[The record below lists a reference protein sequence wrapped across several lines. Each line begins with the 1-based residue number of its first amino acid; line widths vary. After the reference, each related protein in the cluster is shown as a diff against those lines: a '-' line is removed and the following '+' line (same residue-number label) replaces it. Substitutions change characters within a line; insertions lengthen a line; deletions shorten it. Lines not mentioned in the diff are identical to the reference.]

1 MEPAS
6 WYTFEDKGK
15 TVEISIHDEIG
26 FGEGSARAFMESFKG
41 LKKGQPVSLSIHSPG
56 GSVLDGWAI
65 YNVIKAHE
73 GPVTGRVVGFA
84 GSMASVI
91 LCACD
96 TVEQPENAFQM
107 IHNPTAGAWG
117 ESTDLA
123 NMAETLVKIQAGI
136 VRAYAKRT
144 GLSEDEIQEL
154 MNATTYMDGS
164 EAVSKGFASVML
176 EPVKAAA
183 LSEDWKAKLP
193 NNNFPA
199 GLVFGSTSAP
209 TESPQEPEP
218 EQKPEPTPTP
228 TNHTPEPPMSEP
240 QPAPDKAPE
249 APNIK
254 DILAQDKPRREG
266 IEAIADRFKVDDKE
280 VKAAIDNGVGLDE
293 FRNQVI
299 ENFNPEAFGAAV
311 AQKGGDST
319 YIGSPE
325 AKNFSILKAVSEYA
339 KSGGNMTGLE
349 KEVQE
354 ELTSRFR
361 NSTGESP
368 KGILIPGEVSH
379 GDPGGIRNASTVGT
393 GTSGGNTVATEM
405 RSLIEYFEDY
415 SLLPKLGATVFRD
428 ATGNLSF
435 PRVTAGYSGTW
446 DAETDTIANADATFA
461 ANLVLSPKRVGAG
474 TAVSLQLLAQS
485 SIDFESW
492 IRRRLGADIAIAI
505 DRGAFTGPGTG
516 DTMTGVLAASG
527 TGSKTWAVGDSCHKN
542 TVDQWKELRDN
553 KLPMMS
559 RAKWLSEPGVTAD
572 WMTTPK
578 VSGNDTFVINEAPSG
593 AQRALGFEYYDHTDI
608 TANKVVLADFSYLMV
623 AMWGGID
630 LVVDPYSSK
639 NAGQVELFANAFAD
653 TGLEQPSAFIIG
665 DNGTTHA

>member
-1 MEPAS
+1 MEPSS
-6 WYTFEDKGK
+6 WYSINAKGE
-15 TVEISIHDEIG
+15 TAQISIHDEIG
-26 FGEGSARAFMESFKG
+26 YGEGSARAFMESVKQ
-41 LKKGQPVSLSIHSPG
+41 LDSKQPISLSIHSPG

-65 YNVIKAHE
+65 YNLIHAHE
-73 GPVTGRVVGFA
+73 GAVTARIDGFA

-91 LCACD
+91 AMAADQL
-96 TVEQPENAFQM
+96 EMPENAWLM

-117 ESTDLA
+117 EAPDLE
-123 NMAETLVKIQAGI
+123 NMAETLKKIQKGI
-136 VRAYAKRT
+136 VRAYSKKT
-144 GLSEDEIQEL
+144 DIPENEIQEL
-154 MNATTYMDGS
+154 MNATTYMDGK
-164 EAVSKGFASVML
+164 EAVAKGFASRVL

-183 LSEDWKAKLP
+183 LSEDWKEKLP
-193 NNNFPA
+193 KNNFPE

-209 TESPQEPEP
+209 PEQPKQPEP
-218 EQKPEPTPTP
+218 EQKPEPKTP
-228 TNHTPEPPMSEP
+228 TNHTPDPPMSEP
-240 QPAPDKAPE
+240 TPSAPEPKAPE

-311 AQKGGDST
+311 SQKGGDST
-319 YIGSPE
+319 VIGSPE
-325 AKNFSILKAVSEYA
+325 VKNFSILKAVSEYA

-354 ELTSRFR
+354 ELTARFR

-368 KGILIPGEVSH
+368 KGILIPGEVTH
-379 GDPGGIRNASTVGT
+379 GAGIRNASTVGT

-461 ANLVLSPKRVGAG
+461 ANLTLSPKRVGAG
-474 TAVSLQLLAQS
+474 TSVSLQLLAQS

-505 DRGAFTGPGTG
+505 DRGAFVGPGTG

-553 KLPMMS
+553 KLPMMT

-578 VSGNDTFVINEAPSG
+578 VATNDTFVINEAPSG
-593 AQRALGFEYYDHTDI
+593 AQRALGFDYYDHTDI
-608 TANKVVLADFSYLMV
+608 TANKVILADFSYLMV

-639 NAGQVELFANAFAD
+639 NAGQVEMFVNAFAD
-653 TGLEQPSAFIIG
+653 TGLEQPAAFIIG